1 MDLLRDVP
9 KNDGAVTGRA
19 SVRASER
26 VSERCAGDVAE
37 MNDESE
43 DNCWALLKDLKIKNG
58 PVSAEAG
65 SAKNITRG
73 ECECESECEGDCD
86 CYGAC
91 EVKRA
96 GAGGGGRPVLS
107 DATFAAINKISAA
120 ARVATAVT
128 YGKENWRP
136 GGGAFDTGRKC
147 DVCDAVGKIHVD
159 DGHHVC
165 RECCSILERVIDTGA
180 EWRYYGAEDS
190 RETDP
195 TRCGMPTNHLMPK
208 SSLGSVIGGQRRDHK
223 DMRRIRRFQLWN
235 SMPHSERA
243 LYNVF
248 DQIKVNTVKYGLPA
262 KVVDDAIVLYKKAS
276 EQKISRGENKE
287 GLIASCIYHACL
299 INKVARSAKEVS
311 QMFGIDGM
319 VLTKGNARFQN
330 LLHMNVDSAGP
341 DDFIGRFGSKLN
353 MDYDDIQKCRAFV
366 KRLDEMEIVSE
377 NAPTSVAAG
386 ALYYYCVK
394 KKIPGLARSHIATV
408 CEVSEVT
415 IVKCYKRLTR
425 FREVDEACVV

>member
-1 MDLLRDVP
+1 MTSVYYKPSEVVSSGVGVTYDADDDSYSEHLWDILRTL
-9 KNDGAVTGRA
+9 K
-19 SVRASER
+19 
-26 VSERCAGDVAE
+26 VSDYDDRSFGGV
-37 MNDESE
+37 
-43 DNCWALLKDLKIKNG
+43 
-58 PVSAEAG
+58 V
-65 SAKNITRG
+65 
-73 ECECESECEGDCD
+73 
-86 CYGAC
+86 
-91 EVKRA
+91 
-96 GAGGGGRPVLS
+96 GAGGGGKLKGLASP
-107 DATFAAINKISAA
+107 
-120 ARVATAVT
+120 AR
-128 YGKENWRP
+128 GKENVPPPALSGAAKAR
-136 GGGAFDTGRKC
+136 GGGAWNTRGLQALPEVYGAETEAC
-147 DVCDAVGKIHVD
+147 GVCGVLGKIQID

-165 RECCSILERVIDTGA
+165 TGCCSILERVIDTGA

-190 RETDP
+190 RESDP

-208 SSLGSVIGGQRRDHK
+208 SSLGSVIGGQRRDHQ
-223 DMRRIRRFQLWN
+223 DIRRIRRFQLWN

-248 DQIKVNTVKYGLPA
+248 DQIKVNTIKYGIPS

-299 INKVARSAKEVS
+299 INKVSRSAKEVS
-311 QMFGIDGM
+311 QMFGIDGT

-341 DDFIGRFGSKLN
+341 EDFIGRFGSKLN
-353 MDYDDIQKCRAFV
+353 MDYEDIQKCKAFV

-386 ALYYYCVK
+386 ALYFYCTK
-394 KKIPGLARSHIATV
+394 KKLTELGRPQIAAV

-415 IVKCYKRLTR
+415 IIKCYKRLTR

>member
-1 MDLLRDVP
+1 MNSIQSEITKAYTNADAETGDDDAYSSHLWDLLRSLKLGD
-9 KNDGAVTGRA
+9 ND
-19 SVRASER
+19 
-26 VSERCAGDVAE
+26 
-37 MNDESE
+37 
-43 DNCWALLKDLKIKNG
+43 NG
-58 PVSAEAG
+58 GVG
-65 SAKNITRG
+65 GGI
-73 ECECESECEGDCD
+73 
-86 CYGAC
+86 
-91 EVKRA
+91 
-96 GAGGGGRPVLS
+96 GGGGKLKVP
-107 DATFAAINKISAA
+107 AYA
-120 ARVATAVT
+120 
-128 YGKENWRP
+128 YGKENVPP
-136 GGGAFDTGRKC
+136 GAAKGARGSAWNTQGAQKLPEIYGEETEAC
-147 DVCDAVGKIHVD
+147 GVCGVLGKIQID

-165 RECCSILERVIDTGA
+165 TGCCSILERVIDTGA

-190 RETDP
+190 RESDP

-208 SSLGSVIGGQRRDHK
+208 SSLGSVIGGQRRDHQ
-223 DMRRIRRFQLWN
+223 DIRRIRRFQLWN

-248 DQIKVNTVKYGLPA
+248 DKIKVNTIKYGIPS

-299 INKVARSAKEVS
+299 INKVSRSAKEVS
-311 QMFGIDGM
+311 QMFGIDGT

-341 DDFIGRFGSKLN
+341 EDFIGRFGSKLN
-353 MDYDDIQKCRAFV
+353 MDYEDIQKCKAFV

-386 ALYYYCVK
+386 ALYFYCAK
-394 KKIPGLARSHIATV
+394 KKLTELGRPQIAAV

-415 IVKCYKRLTR
+415 IIKCYKRLTR